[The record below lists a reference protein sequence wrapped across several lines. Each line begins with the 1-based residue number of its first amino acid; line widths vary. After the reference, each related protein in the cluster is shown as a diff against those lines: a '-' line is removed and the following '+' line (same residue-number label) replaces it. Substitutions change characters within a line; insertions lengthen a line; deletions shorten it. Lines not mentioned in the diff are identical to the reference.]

1 MNTTGYRLLAI
12 AVGLAAS
19 VSTIAMAQAQGV
31 IGNLAKNDSI
41 FVDGKTFNVITGR
54 SKADTDVRKLGA
66 RELGPGAIIFRSED
80 KLYISD
86 ASERVAAYLN
96 DPDIERQ
103 RPLGLRDSDIERQR
117 ALGLRD
123 TDIERHRALG
133 LRADVDVE
141 RQRPLGLRDADIERQ
156 RALGLRDYATADID
170 RQRPLGLHD
179 ADIERQRALGL
190 RDADIERQRALGL
203 SDVDIERQRALGLRE
218 AGVAGRYRVYIND
231 PDYAYYRLKKAF
243 EENWTTNVAK

>member
-133 LRADVDVE
+133 LRAD
-141 RQRPLGLRDADIERQ
+141 
-156 RALGLRDYATADID
+156 ATADID

>member
-1 MNTTGYRLLAI
+1 MNTTGHRLLAT

-86 ASERVAAYLN
+86 ASERVTAYLN

-123 TDIERHRALG
+123 
-133 LRADVDVE
+133 
-141 RQRPLGLRDADIERQ
+141 
-156 RALGLRDYATADID
+156 ADID

-190 RDADIERQRALGL
+190 RDA
-203 SDVDIERQRALGLRE
+203 DIERQRALGLRE

>member
-103 RPLGLRDSDIERQR
+103 RPLGLRDADIERQR

-123 TDIERHRALG
+123 TYIERHRALG

-141 RQRPLGLRDADIERQ
+141 RQRPLGLRDADIEQQRALGLRDTDIERQ
-156 RALGLRDYATADID
+156 RALGLR
-170 RQRPLGLHD
+170 D

-203 SDVDIERQRALGLRE
+203 SDVDIERQRAFGLRE

>member
-103 RPLGLRDSDIERQR
+103 RPLGLRDADIERQR

-141 RQRPLGLRDADIERQ
+141 RQRPLGLRDADVERQRALGLRDADIDRQ

-203 SDVDIERQRALGLRE
+203 RE

>member
-1 MNTTGYRLLAI
+1 MRLGSPALASLYWTTVQSIIAPSPRTERMFVLARMPGGRPPYWTLVQLDFCARKRRISVIGAEGEIPLPPTGKGSPMNTTGHRLLAI

-86 ASERVAAYLN
+86 ASERVTAYLN
-96 DPDIERQ
+96 
-103 RPLGLRDSDIERQR
+103 
-117 ALGLRD
+117 
-123 TDIERHRALG
+123 
-133 LRADVDVE
+133 
-141 RQRPLGLRDADIERQ
+141 
-156 RALGLRDYATADID
+156 
-170 RQRPLGLHD
+170 
-179 ADIERQRALGL
+179 
-190 RDADIERQRALGL
+190 
-203 SDVDIERQRALGLRE
+203 
-218 AGVAGRYRVYIND
+218 
-231 PDYAYYRLKKAF
+231 
-243 EENWTTNVAK
+243 

>member
-141 RQRPLGLRDADIERQ
+141 RQRPLGLRDADVERQ
-156 RALGLRDYATADID
+156 RALGLR
-170 RQRPLGLHD
+170 D

>member
-123 TDIERHRALG
+123 TDIER
-133 LRADVDVE
+133 
-141 RQRPLGLRDADIERQ
+141 Q

-170 RQRPLGLHD
+170 
-179 ADIERQRALGL
+179 RQRALGL

-203 SDVDIERQRALGLRE
+203 RDADIERQRALGLRE